1 MQTLPDLDGLERIGF
16 KNGLDAFGVAKAKQF
31 TSVLNIL
38 QERKSQG
45 LHAGMEFT
53 YRNPTRS
60 TTPTITMPEAQSLI
74 VGARTYWKPEQQ
86 RLPQSK
92 PLGRVALYAQE
103 DHYKKLK
110 EGLSAIATE
119 LKKNGFKA
127 RILVDDN
134 ALVDREAAYQAG
146 IGWYGKNA
154 NILIPRRGSW
164 FMLGSVLTDAK
175 FETNSPIEES
185 CGSCTNCIDACP
197 TQAIVSP
204 GVIDGNRCLAW
215 LVQSAEDFPH
225 EFREALGDR
234 IYGCDDCQDVCPINK
249 FEERI
254 DGPRGT
260 RENHYVS
267 IHNILEQDDQSL
279 LSNYGQWY
287 IPKRDPRYLRRNALL
302 VLGNMGKPTD
312 RRTQRVVKRWLSSS
326 DSMLR
331 SYAVWTAKRLGLT
344 SLLTGMGNDP
354 SRDVQRELSQKVDT
368 NHKEFPIDNSGSH
381 GG

>member
-164 FMLGSVLTDAK
+164 FVLGSVLTDAK

-267 IHNILEQDDQSL
+267 IHNIL
-279 LSNYGQWY
+279 
-287 IPKRDPRYLRRNALL
+287 
-302 VLGNMGKPTD
+302 
-312 RRTQRVVKRWLSSS
+312 
-326 DSMLR
+326 
-331 SYAVWTAKRLGLT
+331 
-344 SLLTGMGNDP
+344 
-354 SRDVQRELSQKVDT
+354 
-368 NHKEFPIDNSGSH
+368 
-381 GG
+381 